1 MISDYIGIAFRNL
14 RRRGIRSY
22 LTLLGIFIGIAVVIS
37 LISLGN
43 GLKVAVNSQFGIS
56 STQVISVQAGGL
68 TGYGPPGTG
77 VIKPL
82 TKDDAIAIS
91 KLNNVEKAVGRNVES
106 LKLEYNSK
114 SQIGFT
120 TNIPSGED
128 RKFVYETIEISP
140 LVGRLLKDGDSG
152 VVVLGYNYYT
162 NEETFGKII
171 KPGNR
176 VLISGKSFEVI
187 GITEKKGSFIFD
199 NIIYMNEKDLEELTG
214 DSETLDL
221 IAVHVKTKED
231 MPQVK
236 EDIERILRKI
246 RNVKIGQED
255 FEVSTPEQAL
265 STVNQILTGVQIFI
279 VLIALIS
286 ILVGAVG
293 IVNTMTTS
301 VLERKKE
308 IGTMKAIGARNSDI
322 FYQFF
327 IEAGLLGL
335 IGGIA
340 GVVFGIGLGYLGT
353 LAINNF
359 IGSSTTPE
367 ISVALIVFAL
377 LGSFVIGSVSGIA
390 PALRAAHQNP
400 VEALR
405 G

>member
-68 TGYGPPGTG
+68 TGYGTPGTG

-162 NEETFGKII
+162 NEETF
-171 KPGNR
+171 
-176 VLISGKSFEVI
+176 E
-187 GITEKKGSFIFD
+187 

-335 IGGIA
+335 IGGLL
-340 GVVFGIGLGYLGT
+340 GV
-353 LAINNF
+353 A
-359 IGSSTTPE
+359 IGSL
-367 ISVALIVFAL
+367 IS
-377 LGSFVIGSVSGIA
+377 
-390 PALRAAHQNP
+390 
-400 VEALR
+400 
-405 G
+405 